1 MLILFIA
8 YDLWGTGV
16 YTQNAQRDL
25 TRDLQ
30 HDWGSPSGGGTAD
43 KIHLVDGHGF
53 AVIRIPRFGKRY
65 HFVILEGTS
74 EATLRRGPGH
84 YKGTALPGRRGNF
97 VVSGHRTTYEAPF
110 NKAGELRHGD
120 EIIVDTKT
128 REYVYKVTE
137 TKVVVP
143 TDVAVT
149 YPVPFHRDA
158 TPRHAMITL
167 TTCHP
172 MYSATHRLIIF
183 GRLAERRAR
192 TGTTGEG

>member
-1 MLILFIA
+1 MVLILFTA
-8 YDLWGTGV
+8 YELWGTGA
-16 YTQNAQRDL
+16 YTKNAQQDLDRDL
-25 TRDLQ
+25 RHAWSL
-30 HDWGSPSGGGTAD
+30 PAD
-43 KIHLVDGHGF
+43 KIHLQDGKGF
-53 AVIRIPRFGKRY
+53 AVIRIPRFGKDY

-74 EATLRRGPGH
+74 EPILRRGPGH

-110 NKAGELRHGD
+110 NKAGELRRGD
-120 EIIVDTKT
+120 QIIIDTKA
-128 REYVYKVTE
+128 REYVYKVTG
-137 TKVVVP
+137 TKVVLP

-158 TPRHAMITL
+158 TPRHALITL

-183 GRLAERRAR
+183 GRLAARHAR
-192 TGTTGEG
+192 TTGKG